1 MEKIKIDLNN
11 QEFQNNF
18 FNLEKQEQT
27 ALIKTLK
34 IIHELEW
41 NTLYKSKG
49 LRWEMI
55 SSKKTPAGQPIYYF
69 RFSKKYRALA
79 LRDQEFLRILSLHV
93 DHDGAYH
100 Q

>member
-11 QEFQNNF
+11 PEFQENF

-49 LRWEMI
+49 LHSHLFVSM
-55 SSKKTPAGQPIYYF
+55 
-69 RFSKKYRALA
+69 L
-79 LRDQEFLRILSLHV
+79 
-93 DHDGAYH
+93 
-100 Q
+100 